1 MINMS
6 YNWKVSNIFN
16 LFHLFDLP
24 IKTSCIYGDKN
35 TIFTKDDILQISGR
49 AGRRGHDTS
58 GNVIYYNIDNFRE
71 YIFNENPEIIGST
84 ISISNNY
91 NLLET
96 ISKIK
101 VNNVFDNLIH
111 KNRKIIDD
119 PEINN
124 YFIINWLLRYITIIQ
139 NNNLDIL
146 QSDIDKIK
154 DNFEKEI
161 QFIDFFNND
170 IIFIYKNN
178 KINDNI
184 KKNLIKLKQLSNIC
198 IILYNNLNRKE
209 YYNIKIVIKT
219 VFIKLKNIILKHNNI
234 LK

>member
-1 MINMS
+1 M
-6 YNWKVSNIFN
+6 
-16 LFHLFDLP
+16 
-24 IKTSCIYGDKN
+24 
-35 TIFTKDDILQISGR
+35 
-49 AGRRGHDTS
+49 
-58 GNVIYYNIDNFRE
+58 E
-71 YIFNENPEIIGST
+71 
-84 ISISNNY
+84 
-91 NLLET
+91 
-96 ISKIK
+96 
-101 VNNVFDNLIH
+101 NNVFDNLIH

-209 YYNIKIVIKT
+209 YYNIKIVIKN

>member
-1 MINMS
+1 MI
-6 YNWKVSNIFN
+6 
-16 LFHLFDLP
+16 
-24 IKTSCIYGDKN
+24 
-35 TIFTKDDILQISGR
+35 
-49 AGRRGHDTS
+49 
-58 GNVIYYNIDNFRE
+58 
-71 YIFNENPEIIGST
+71 
-84 ISISNNY
+84 
-91 NLLET
+91 
-96 ISKIK
+96 
-101 VNNVFDNLIH
+101 
-111 KNRKIIDD
+111 
-119 PEINN
+119 
-124 YFIINWLLRYITIIQ
+124 
-139 NNNLDIL
+139 DIL
-146 QSDIDKIK
+146 QSDINKLN

-209 YYNIKIVIKT
+209 YYNIKIVIQN